1 MGSEFCVGLA
11 VEVVRQGVKELE
23 VDGLSLGYGRCLR
36 RSCGVRQCVEDSGVV
51 LDEDVGYGLSCVV
64 VFIETAEGFFK
75 VAVFHDP
82 EGREAHCYA
91 EHYDSE
97 AAYCGYEFFS
107 AGFYI
112 FLLPLVEG
120 GVKIGFLFG
129 CEVEGY
135 VLAFFQDVE
144 EVLVFSAKS
153 LEVVFKGLVAGVCE
167 DVVPYE
173 LCVEVVEGK
182 S

>member
-1 MGSEFCVGLA
+1 M
-11 VEVVRQGVKELE
+11 
-23 VDGLSLGYGRCLR
+23 DGLSLSYGRCLR
-36 RSCGVRQCVEDSGVV
+36 RSWGVRQCVEDSGVV

-64 VFIETAEGFFK
+64 VFIEAAEGFFK

-97 AAYCGYEFFS
+97 AAYCGHEFFS

-112 FLLPLVEG
+112 LLLPLVKG
-120 GVKIGFLFG
+120 GVEIGFLFG

-144 EVLVFSAKS
+144 EVLVFSAKG
-153 LEVVFKGLVAGVCE
+153 LEVVFKCLVAGICE
-167 DVVPYE
+167 DVVPYKFR
-173 LCVEVVEGK
+173 VEVVEGE